1 MRFVVIAGPANTG
14 KMPLARRLMQDD
26 VGLTLVHRD
35 FIRSSLERHIDE
47 WHVTLL
53 MADIVRRLLNL
64 SHSAIVCAWNME
76 PADRALWTGI
86 ATENS
91 VDLEWLDVRL
101 PEVAMLIPPLVETA
115 A

>member
-14 KMPLARRLMQDD
+14 KMPLARRMMQDD
-26 VGLTLVHRD
+26 AALTLVHSD
-35 FIRSSLERHIDE
+35 FVRSSLERQIDE

-53 MADIVRRLLNL
+53 MADMVRRLLSL
-64 SHSAIVCAWNME
+64 GHSAIVCAWNME

-86 ATENS
+86 ATEHT
-91 VDLEWLDVRL
+91 VELEWLDVRE
-101 PEVAMLIPPLVETA
+101 PDVAALIPSMA